1 MPIYIEG
8 LSMVY
13 HDPRTYQEVCALQE
27 INLVVQDREFLVLVG
42 PSGCGKTTLIRLIA
56 GLGRPTKGRI
66 RIDRTFNDRP
76 ATSMVWQEN
85 ALFPWRSVRKNIL
98 FGPEVKGVPPSVQ
111 KETFDRLID
120 MVHLQGCEHRY
131 PHELSGGMR
140 QRVNLARAIAN
151 DPEILLMDEPF
162 ASLDA
167 QTKYL
172 LSEELVGIW
181 EKTKKTVVYI
191 THSIEEAILLSDRIV
206 IMTAMPGR
214 IKETINNPLRR
225 PRSTELISTSAYET
239 LFRDVWSLLKEEVV
253 KAQSSPSSTF
263 NR

>member
-1 MPIYIEG
+1 MPIFIED

-13 HDPRTYQEVCALQE
+13 RDPRTLQEVCALQE
-27 INLVVQDREFLVLVG
+27 VNLVVEDREFVTLVG

-56 GLGRPTKGRI
+56 GFGRPTEGRI
-66 RIDRTFNDRP
+66 RIDRTSTNRP

-98 FGPEVKGVPPSVQ
+98 FGLEIRKIPSPVQ
-111 KETFDRLID
+111 KETLERLID
-120 MVHLQGCEHRY
+120 MVHLHGFEDRF
-131 PHELSGGMR
+131 PHELSGGMK

-172 LSEELVGIW
+172 LAEELIGIL
-181 EKTKKTVVYI
+181 EKTNKTVVYI

-206 IMTAMPGR
+206 VMTARPGR
-214 IKETINNPLRR
+214 IKEIIKNPLRR
-225 PRSTELISTSAYET
+225 PRSTELISTSIYEA
-239 LFRDVWSLLKEEVV
+239 LFRDIWSLLKEEVL
-253 KAQSSPSSTF
+253 KAQATTSLQ
-263 NR
+263 

>member
-1 MPIYIEG
+1 MPIYIED
-8 LSMVY
+8 LSMIY
-13 HDPRTYQEVCALQE
+13 EDPRTLQKVCALQE
-27 INLVVQDREFLVLVG
+27 INLMVQDREFLVLVG

-56 GLGRPTKGRI
+56 GFGRPTEGRI
-66 RIDRTFNDRP
+66 RIERRDDTRP

-98 FGPEVKGVPPSVQ
+98 FGPEIRKTSTPIQ
-111 KETFDRLID
+111 NEILNRLID
-120 MVHLQGCEHRY
+120 MVHLHGFEDRY

-172 LSEELVGIW
+172 LAEELIGIW

-206 IMTAMPGR
+206 VMTARPGR
-214 IKETINNPLRR
+214 IKEIIQNPLRR
-225 PRSTELISTSAYET
+225 PRSTELMSTSIYEA
-239 LFRDVWSLLKEEVV
+239 LFKDVWLLIKEEVV
-253 KAQSSPSSTF
+253 KAQAVISSS
-263 NR
+263 

>member
-1 MPIYIEG
+1 MPIFIED
-8 LSMVY
+8 LTMVY
-13 HDPRTYQEVCALQE
+13 SDPRTQQKVYALQE
-27 INLVVQDREFLVLVG
+27 INLEIEDREFVTLVG

-56 GLGRPTKGRI
+56 GFGRPTKGRI
-66 RIDRTFNDRP
+66 RIERASLDRP

-85 ALFPWRSVRKNIL
+85 ALFPWRTVKKNIL
-98 FGPEVKGVPPSVQ
+98 FGLEIKKSPKSIQE
-111 KETFDRLID
+111 ETLARLID
-120 MVHLQGCEHRY
+120 MVHLHGFEDRF

-172 LSEELVGIW
+172 LSEELIGIW

-206 IMTAMPGR
+206 VMTARPGR
-214 IKETINNPLRR
+214 IKEIIKNPLRR
-225 PRSTELISTSAYET
+225 PRSTELISTSIYEA
-239 LFRDVWSLLKEEVV
+239 LFREVWSLLKEEVL
-253 KAQSSPSSTF
+253 KAQSTIPLS
-263 NR
+263 

>member
-1 MPIYIEG
+1 MPIFIEN
-8 LSMVY
+8 LFMIY
-13 HDPRTYQEVCALQE
+13 RHPRTRQEVCALQGV
-27 INLVVQDREFLVLVG
+27 NLVVEDREFITLVG

-56 GLGRPTKGRI
+56 GFGQPTEGRI
-66 RIDRTFNDRP
+66 RIERGDDGRP

-98 FGPEVKGVPPSVQ
+98 FGPEIRGVPSLTQ
-111 KETFDRLID
+111 KETLDRLID
-120 MVHLQGCEHRY
+120 MVHLHGFEDRY

-172 LSEELVGIW
+172 LSEELIGIW

-206 IMTAMPGR
+206 VMTARPGR
-214 IKETINNPLRR
+214 IKEIIKNPLRR
-225 PRSTELISTSAYET
+225 PRSTDLMSTSIYEA
-239 LFRDVWSLLKEEVV
+239 LFRDIWSLLKEEVV
-253 KAQSSPSSTF
+253 KAQSASISF
-263 NR
+263 

>member
-1 MPIYIEG
+1 MPIFIEN
-8 LSMVY
+8 LSMIY
-13 HDPRTYQEVCALQE
+13 RHPRTQQEVCALQG
-27 INLVVQDREFLVLVG
+27 INLIVEDREFITFVG

-56 GLGRPTKGRI
+56 GFGRPTEGRI
-66 RIDRTFNDRP
+66 RIERCDDSRP
-76 ATSMVWQEN
+76 ASSMVWQEN

-98 FGPEVKGVPPSVQ
+98 FGLEIRGVPSLIQ
-111 KETFDRLID
+111 KETLGRLID
-120 MVHLQGCEHRY
+120 MVHLQGFEDRY

-172 LSEELVGIW
+172 LSEELIGIW

-206 IMTAMPGR
+206 VMTARPGR
-214 IKETINNPLRR
+214 IKEIIQNPLRR
-225 PRSTELISTSAYET
+225 PRSTELMSTSIYEA
-239 LFRDVWSLLKEEVV
+239 LFKDVWSLLKEEVV
-253 KAQSSPSSTF
+253 KAQTTATLL
-263 NR
+263 

>member
-1 MPIYIEG
+1 
-8 LSMVY
+8 
-13 HDPRTYQEVCALQE
+13 
-27 INLVVQDREFLVLVG
+27 
-42 PSGCGKTTLIRLIA
+42 
-56 GLGRPTKGRI
+56 
-66 RIDRTFNDRP
+66 
-76 ATSMVWQEN
+76 MVWQEN
-85 ALFPWRSVRKNIL
+85 ALFPWRSVRKNIV
-98 FGPEVKGVPPSVQ
+98 FGLEVRGLPFSFQEEVL
-111 KETFDRLID
+111 DRLID
-120 MVHLQGCEHRY
+120 MVHLRGFEDRY

-172 LSEELVGIW
+172 LSEELIGIW

-206 IMTAMPGR
+206 VMTARPGR
-214 IKETINNPLRR
+214 IKSIIKNPLRR
-225 PRSTELISTSAYET
+225 PRSTELISTSIYEA

-253 KAQSSPSSTF
+253 KAQSTPS
-263 NR
+263 

>member
-1 MPIYIEG
+1 MPIFIED

-13 HDPRTYQEVCALQE
+13 RDPRTLQEVCALQE
-27 INLVVQDREFLVLVG
+27 VNLVVGDREFVTLVG

-56 GLGRPTKGRI
+56 GFGRPTEGRI
-66 RIDRTFNDRP
+66 RIERTSTDRP

-98 FGPEVKGVPPSVQ
+98 FGLEIRKVPSPVQ
-111 KETFDRLID
+111 KETLERLID
-120 MVHLQGCEHRY
+120 MVHLHGFEDRF

-172 LSEELVGIW
+172 LSEELIGIW

-206 IMTAMPGR
+206 VMTARPGR
-214 IKETINNPLRR
+214 IKEIIQNPLRR
-225 PRSTELISTSAYET
+225 PRSTELMSTSIYEA
-239 LFRDVWSLLKEEVV
+239 LFRDIWSLLKEEVL
-253 KAQSSPSSTF
+253 KAQATTSLQ
-263 NR
+263 

>member
-1 MPIYIEG
+1 MT
-8 LSMVY
+8 Y
-13 HDPRTYQEVCALQE
+13 HDPQTRQEVCALKG
-27 INLVVQDREFLVLVG
+27 ITLLVEDREFLTLVG

-56 GLGRPTKGRI
+56 GFGQPTEGCI
-66 RIDRTFNDRP
+66 RIERNSTDRP
-76 ATSMVWQEN
+76 ATTMVWQEN
-85 ALFPWRSVRKNIL
+85 ALFPWRSVRRNIV
-98 FGPEVKGVPPSVQ
+98 FGLEIRKIPSSVQ
-111 KETFDRLID
+111 KETLERLID
-120 MVHLQGCEHRY
+120 MVHLHGFEDRY

-206 IMTAMPGR
+206 VMTARPGQ
-214 IKETINNPLRR
+214 IKEIIKNPLRR
-225 PRSTELISTSAYET
+225 PRSTELISTSIYEA
-239 LFRDVWSLLKEEVV
+239 LFRDIWSLLKEEVM
-253 KAQSSPSSTF
+253 KAQTAISSS
-263 NR
+263 

>member
-1 MPIYIEG
+1 MPITIED

-13 HDPRTYQEVCALQE
+13 RDPRTLQEVSALQE
-27 INLVVQDREFLVLVG
+27 INLVVQDREFVVLVG

-56 GLGRPTKGRI
+56 GFGRPTQGRI
-66 RIDRTFNDRP
+66 RIDRTFDDRP

-98 FGPEVKGVPPSVQ
+98 FGLEIRGAPPSVQ
-111 KETFDRLID
+111 KETLDRLIE
-120 MVHLQGCEHRY
+120 MVHLQGFEDRY

-172 LSEELVGIW
+172 LAEELVGIW

-206 IMTAMPGR
+206 IMTARPGR
-214 IKETINNPLRR
+214 IKEIINNPLRR
-225 PRSTELISTSAYET
+225 PRSTELISTSIYEA
-239 LFRDVWSLLKEEVV
+239 LFRDVWTLIKEEVI
-253 KAQSSPSSTF
+253 KAQSTTST
-263 NR
+263 

>member
-1 MPIYIEG
+1 MPISIED

-13 HDPRTYQEVCALQE
+13 HDARSNQEVCALQE
-27 INLVVQDREFLVLVG
+27 INLIVQDREFLVIVG
-42 PSGCGKTTLIRLIA
+42 PSGCGKTTLIRLIS
-56 GLGRPTKGRI
+56 GFGRPTKGRI
-66 RIDRTFNDRP
+66 RIDRAFNDRP
-76 ATSMVWQEN
+76 ATTMVWQEN

-98 FGPEVKGVPPSVQ
+98 FGLEVRGVPSSVQ
-111 KETFDRLID
+111 KETFERLID
-120 MVHLQGCEHRY
+120 MVHLQGFEDRY

-162 ASLDA
+162 ASVDA
-167 QTKYL
+167 QTRYL
-172 LSEELVGIW
+172 LSEELIEIW

-206 IMTAMPGR
+206 IMTARPGR
-214 IKETINNPLRR
+214 IKKTINNPLGR
-225 PRSTELISTSAYET
+225 PRSTELITTSVYEA

-253 KAQSSPSSTF
+253 KAQSLPSPH
-263 NR
+263 NK

>member
-1 MPIYIEG
+1 MPIYIED
-8 LSMVY
+8 LSMIY
-13 HDPRTYQEVCALQE
+13 HDPRTLREVCALQE
-27 INLVVQDREFLVLVG
+27 INLMVQDREFLVLVG
-42 PSGCGKTTLIRLIA
+42 PSGCGKTTLIQLMA
-56 GLGRPTKGRI
+56 GFGQPTKGRI
-66 RIDRTFNDRP
+66 RIDRAFGDRP

-85 ALFPWRSVRKNIL
+85 ALFPWRSVRRNIL
-98 FGPEVKGVPPSVQ
+98 FGLEIRKIPSLVQ
-111 KETFDRLID
+111 KETLERLID
-120 MVHLQGCEHRY
+120 MVHLHGFEDRY

-172 LSEELVGIW
+172 LSEELIGIW

-206 IMTAMPGR
+206 VMTARPGR
-214 IKETINNPLRR
+214 IKEIIQNPLRR
-225 PRSTELISTSAYET
+225 PRSTELMSTSIYEA
-239 LFRDVWSLLKEEVV
+239 LFKDIWSLLKEEVV
-253 KAQSSPSSTF
+253 KAQSASISL
-263 NR
+263 

>member
-1 MPIYIEG
+1 MPIYIED
-8 LSMVY
+8 LSMIY
-13 HDPRTYQEVCALQE
+13 HDPRALREVCALQE
-27 INLVVQDREFLVLVG
+27 ISLVVEDREFLVLVG

-56 GLGRPTKGRI
+56 GFGRPTKGRI
-66 RIDRTFNDRP
+66 RIDRTSNDQP

-98 FGPEVKGVPPSVQ
+98 FGLEIRGVPPLVQ

-120 MVHLQGCEHRY
+120 MVHLRGFEDRY

-191 THSIEEAILLSDRIV
+191 THSIKEAILLSDRIV
-206 IMTAMPGR
+206 IMTARPGR
-214 IKETINNPLRR
+214 IKEIIINPLRR
-225 PRSTELISTSAYET
+225 PRSTELISTSIYEA

-253 KAQSSPSSTF
+253 KAQSTTSSLS
-263 NR
+263 

>member
-1 MPIYIEG
+1 MPIFIEN
-8 LSMVY
+8 LSMIY
-13 HDPRTYQEVCALQE
+13 HDHRTHREVCALE
-27 INLVVQDREFLVLVG
+27 EVNLVVKDREFVTLVG

-56 GLGRPTKGRI
+56 GFGRPTEGRI
-66 RIDRTFNDRP
+66 RIERASEDRP

-98 FGPEVKGVPPSVQ
+98 FGLEIRKVPVPVQ
-111 KETFDRLID
+111 KETLERLID
-120 MVHLQGCEHRY
+120 MVHLHGFEDRF

-206 IMTAMPGR
+206 VMTARPGR
-214 IKETINNPLRR
+214 IKETIQNPLRR
-225 PRSTELISTSAYET
+225 PRSTELISTSIYEA
-239 LFRDVWSLLKEEVV
+239 LFKDVWSLLKEEVL
-253 KAQSSPSSTF
+253 KAQTTASLP
-263 NR
+263 

>member
-1 MPIYIEG
+1 MPVFIEN
-8 LSMVY
+8 LSM
-13 HDPRTYQEVCALQE
+13 TYRDSHTHQEVCALKG
-27 INLVVQDREFLVLVG
+27 INLIVEDREFLTLVG

-56 GLGRPTKGRI
+56 GFGQPTEGRI
-66 RIDRTFNDRP
+66 RIERNSTDRP
-76 ATSMVWQEN
+76 ATTMVWQEN

-98 FGPEVKGVPPSVQ
+98 FGLEIRKIPSSFQ
-111 KETFDRLID
+111 KETFERLID
-120 MVHLQGCEHRY
+120 MVHLHGFEDRY

-172 LSEELVGIW
+172 LSEELIGIW

-206 IMTAMPGR
+206 VLTARPGR
-214 IKETINNPLRR
+214 IKEIIKNPLRR
-225 PRSTELISTSAYET
+225 PRSTDLMSTSIYEA
-239 LFRDVWSLLKEEVV
+239 LFKDIWSLLKDEVV
-253 KAQSSPSSTF
+253 KAQSGLTSS
-263 NR
+263 

>member
-1 MPIYIEG
+1 MPIFIED
-8 LSMVY
+8 LSMTY
-13 HDPRTYQEVCALQE
+13 HDPQTHREVCALKG
-27 INLVVQDREFLVLVG
+27 ITLLVEDREFLTLVG

-56 GLGRPTKGRI
+56 GFGQPTEGRI
-66 RIDRTFNDRP
+66 RIERNSTDRP
-76 ATSMVWQEN
+76 ATTMVWQEN
-85 ALFPWRSVRKNIL
+85 ALFPWRSVRKNIV
-98 FGPEVKGVPPSVQ
+98 FGPEIKKMPSSVQ
-111 KETFDRLID
+111 KETLDRLID
-120 MVHLQGCEHRY
+120 MVHLHGFEDRY

-172 LSEELVGIW
+172 LSEELIGIW

-206 IMTAMPGR
+206 VMTARPGR
-214 IKETINNPLRR
+214 IKEIIKNPLRR
-225 PRSTELISTSAYET
+225 PRSTELISTSIYEA
-239 LFRDVWSLLKEEVV
+239 LFRDIWSLLKEEVM
-253 KAQSSPSSTF
+253 KAQTAISSS
-263 NR
+263 

>member
-1 MPIYIEG
+1 MPVFIEN
-8 LSMVY
+8 LSMTY
-13 HDPRTYQEVCALQE
+13 RDSRTHQEVCALKG
-27 INLVVQDREFLVLVG
+27 INLIVEDREFLTLVG

-56 GLGRPTKGRI
+56 GFGQPTEGRI
-66 RIDRTFNDRP
+66 RIERNSTDRP
-76 ATSMVWQEN
+76 ATTMVWQEN

-98 FGPEVKGVPPSVQ
+98 FGLEIRKIPSSFQ
-111 KETFDRLID
+111 KETFERLID
-120 MVHLQGCEHRY
+120 MVHLHGFEDRY

-172 LSEELVGIW
+172 LSEELIGIW

-206 IMTAMPGR
+206 VLTARPGR
-214 IKETINNPLRR
+214 IKEIIKNPLRR
-225 PRSTELISTSAYET
+225 PRSTDLMSTSIYEA
-239 LFRDVWSLLKEEVV
+239 LFKDIWSLLKDEVV
-253 KAQSSPSSTF
+253 KAQSGLTSS
-263 NR
+263 

>member
-1 MPIYIEG
+1 MPIYIEN
-8 LSMVY
+8 LSMIY
-13 HDPRTYQEVCALQE
+13 EDPRTLQKVCALQE
-27 INLVVQDREFLVLVG
+27 INLMVQDREFLVLVG

-56 GLGRPTKGRI
+56 GFGRPTEGRI
-66 RIDRTFNDRP
+66 RIDRCDDTRP

-98 FGPEVKGVPPSVQ
+98 FGPEIRKASSSLQ
-111 KETFDRLID
+111 NEILNRLID
-120 MVHLQGCEHRY
+120 MVHLHGFEDRY

-140 QRVNLARAIAN
+140 QRVNLARVIAN

-172 LSEELVGIW
+172 LSEELIGIW

-206 IMTAMPGR
+206 VMTARPGR
-214 IKETINNPLRR
+214 IKEIIQNPLRR
-225 PRSTELISTSAYET
+225 PRSTELMSTSIYEA
-239 LFRDVWSLLKEEVV
+239 LFKEVWSLIKEEVV
-253 KAQSSPSSTF
+253 KAQTAIPSS
-263 NR
+263 

>member
-1 MPIYIEG
+1 MPIFIED
-8 LSMVY
+8 LSMIY
-13 HDPRTYQEVCALQE
+13 HHPRTQQKVCALQG
-27 INLVVQDREFLVLVG
+27 INLIVEDREFITLVG

-56 GLGRPTKGRI
+56 GFGKPTEGRI
-66 RIDRTFNDRP
+66 HIERCDDNRP

-98 FGPEVKGVPPSVQ
+98 FGLEIRGISSLVQ
-111 KETFDRLID
+111 KETLDRLID
-120 MVHLQGCEHRY
+120 MVHLHGFEDRY

-172 LSEELVGIW
+172 LSEELIGIW

-206 IMTAMPGR
+206 VMTARPGR
-214 IKETINNPLRR
+214 IKEIIQNPLRR
-225 PRSTELISTSAYET
+225 PRSTELMSTSIYEA
-239 LFRDVWSLLKEEVV
+239 LFKDIWSLLKEEVM
-253 KAQSSPSSTF
+253 KAQSVSTSF
-263 NR
+263 

>member
-1 MPIYIEG
+1 MPIYIEE

-13 HDPRTYQEVCALQE
+13 HDPRTRQEVCALQE
-27 INLVVQDREFLVLVG
+27 INLTVQDREFLVLVG

-56 GLGRPTKGRI
+56 GFGRPTKGRI

-76 ATSMVWQEN
+76 ASSMVWQEN

-98 FGPEVKGVPPSVQ
+98 FGLEIRGASPSVQ

-120 MVHLQGCEHRY
+120 MVHLRGFEDRY
-131 PHELSGGMR
+131 PYELSGGMR

-206 IMTAMPGR
+206 IMTARPGR
-214 IKETINNPLRR
+214 IKEMINNPLRR
-225 PRSTELISTSAYET
+225 PRSTELISTSIYEA
-239 LFRDVWSLLKEEVV
+239 LFRDVWTLLKEEVV
-253 KAQSSPSSTF
+253 KAQSATST
-263 NR
+263 

>member
-1 MPIYIEG
+1 MPIFIDD
-8 LSMVY
+8 LSMIY
-13 HDPRTYQEVCALQE
+13 HDPRTHQEVCALQE
-27 INLVVQDREFLVLVG
+27 INLVVEDREFVTLVG

-56 GLGRPTKGRI
+56 GFGRPTKGQI
-66 RIDRTFNDRP
+66 RIERTSVNRP

-98 FGPEVKGVPPSVQ
+98 FGLEIRKIPMSVQ
-111 KETFDRLID
+111 EETLERLID
-120 MVHLQGCEHRY
+120 MVHLHGFEDRF
-131 PHELSGGMR
+131 PHELSGGMK

-206 IMTAMPGR
+206 VMTARPGR
-214 IKETINNPLRR
+214 IKEIIQNPLRR
-225 PRSTELISTSAYET
+225 PRSTELISTSIYEA
-239 LFRDVWSLLKEEVV
+239 LFRDIWSLLKEEVL
-253 KAQSSPSSTF
+253 KAQTTSSLP
-263 NR
+263 

>member
-1 MPIYIEG
+1 MPIFIED
-8 LSMVY
+8 LSMVFR
-13 HDPRTYQEVCALQE
+13 DSRTHQEVCALQKV
-27 INLVVQDREFLVLVG
+27 NLVVEDREFVTLVG

-56 GLGRPTKGRI
+56 GFGRPTEGRI
-66 RIDRTFNDRP
+66 RIERTSTDRP

-85 ALFPWRSVRKNIL
+85 ALFPWRSVKKNIL
-98 FGPEVKGVPPSVQ
+98 FGLEIRKVPSPVQ
-111 KETFDRLID
+111 KETLERLID
-120 MVHLQGCEHRY
+120 MVHLHGFEDRF

-172 LSEELVGIW
+172 LAEELIGIW

-206 IMTAMPGR
+206 VMTARPGR
-214 IKETINNPLRR
+214 IKEIIQNPLRR
-225 PRSTELISTSAYET
+225 PRSTELISTSIYEA
-239 LFRDVWSLLKEEVV
+239 LFRDIWSLLKEEVL
-253 KAQSSPSSTF
+253 KAQATTSLA
-263 NR
+263 

>member
-1 MPIYIEG
+1 
-8 LSMVY
+8 
-13 HDPRTYQEVCALQE
+13 
-27 INLVVQDREFLVLVG
+27 
-42 PSGCGKTTLIRLIA
+42 
-56 GLGRPTKGRI
+56 
-66 RIDRTFNDRP
+66 
-76 ATSMVWQEN
+76 MVWQEN

-98 FGPEVKGVPPSVQ
+98 FGLEIRGVPPLVQ

-120 MVHLQGCEHRY
+120 MVHLRGFEDRY

-206 IMTAMPGR
+206 IMTARPGR
-214 IKETINNPLRR
+214 IKEIIINPLRR
-225 PRSTELISTSAYET
+225 PRSTELISTSIYEA

-253 KAQSSPSSTF
+253 KAQSTTSSLS
-263 NR
+263 

>member
-1 MPIYIEG
+1 MPISIEN

-13 HDPRTYQEVCALQE
+13 HDARSNQEVCALQE
-27 INLVVQDREFLVLVG
+27 INLTVQDREFLVIVG
-42 PSGCGKTTLIRLIA
+42 PSGCGKTTLIRLIS
-56 GLGRPTKGRI
+56 GFGRPTTGRI

-76 ATSMVWQEN
+76 STTMVWQEN

-98 FGPEVKGVPPSVQ
+98 FGLEVRGVPPSVQ
-111 KETFDRLID
+111 KETFERLID
-120 MVHLQGCEHRY
+120 MVHLQGFEDRY

-162 ASLDA
+162 ASVDA
-167 QTKYL
+167 QTRYL
-172 LSEELVGIW
+172 LSEELVEIW

-206 IMTAMPGR
+206 IMTARPGR
-214 IKETINNPLRR
+214 IKKTINNPLGR
-225 PRSTELISTSAYET
+225 PRSTELITTSVYEA

-253 KAQSSPSSTF
+253 KAQSLPSPH
-263 NR
+263 NK

>member
-1 MPIYIEG
+1 
-8 LSMVY
+8 MVY
-13 HDPRTYQEVCALQE
+13 RDPRTLQEVCALQE
-27 INLVVQDREFLVLVG
+27 VNLVVGDREFVTLVG

-56 GLGRPTKGRI
+56 GFGRPTEGRI
-66 RIDRTFNDRP
+66 RIERTSTDRP

-98 FGPEVKGVPPSVQ
+98 FGLEIRKVPSPVQ
-111 KETFDRLID
+111 KETLERLID
-120 MVHLQGCEHRY
+120 MVHLHGFEDRF

-172 LSEELVGIW
+172 LSEELIGIW

-206 IMTAMPGR
+206 VMTARPGR
-214 IKETINNPLRR
+214 IKEIIQNPLRR
-225 PRSTELISTSAYET
+225 PRSTELMSTSIYEA
-239 LFRDVWSLLKEEVV
+239 LFRDIWSLLKEEVL
-253 KAQSSPSSTF
+253 KAQATTSLQ
-263 NR
+263 

>member
-1 MPIYIEG
+1 MPIYIED
-8 LSMVY
+8 LSMTY
-13 HDPRTYQEVCALQE
+13 RAPRTLREVCALQE
-27 INLVVQDREFLVLVG
+27 ISLVVEDREFLVFVG

-56 GLGRPTKGRI
+56 GFGRPTRGRI
-66 RIDRTFNDRP
+66 RIDLTSHDRP

-98 FGPEVKGVPPSVQ
+98 FGPEIRGVPPLLQ

-120 MVHLQGCEHRY
+120 MVHLRGFEDRY
-131 PHELSGGMR
+131 PYELSGGMR

-206 IMTAMPGR
+206 IMTARPGR
-214 IKETINNPLRR
+214 IKEIIINPLRR
-225 PRSTELISTSAYET
+225 PRSTELISTSIYEA

-253 KAQSSPSSTF
+253 KAQSTTSSLL
-263 NR
+263 

>member
-1 MPIYIEG
+1 MT
-8 LSMVY
+8 Y
-13 HDPRTYQEVCALQE
+13 HDPQTHQEVCALKG
-27 INLVVQDREFLVLVG
+27 ITLLVEDREFLTLVG

-56 GLGRPTKGRI
+56 GFGKPTEGRI
-66 RIDRTFNDRP
+66 RIERCSTDRP
-76 ATSMVWQEN
+76 AATMVWQEN
-85 ALFPWRSVRKNIL
+85 ALFPWRSVRKNIV
-98 FGPEVKGVPPSVQ
+98 FGLEIKKMPPSIQ
-111 KETFDRLID
+111 KETLDRLID
-120 MVHLQGCEHRY
+120 MVHLRGFEDHY

-172 LSEELVGIW
+172 LSEELIGIW

-206 IMTAMPGR
+206 VMTARPGR
-214 IKETINNPLRR
+214 IKEIIKNPLRR
-225 PRSTELISTSAYET
+225 PRSTELISTSIYEA
-239 LFRDVWSLLKEEVV
+239 LFRDIWSLLKEEVM
-253 KAQSSPSSTF
+253 KAQIAISPS
-263 NR
+263 

>member
-1 MPIYIEG
+1 MPIYIED
-8 LSMVY
+8 LSMIY
-13 HDPRTYQEVCALQE
+13 HDPRTLREVCALQE
-27 INLVVQDREFLVLVG
+27 INLMVQDREFLVLVG
-42 PSGCGKTTLIRLIA
+42 PSGCGKTTLIQLIA
-56 GLGRPTKGRI
+56 GFGQPTKGRI
-66 RIDRTFNDRP
+66 RIDRAFGDRP

-85 ALFPWRSVRKNIL
+85 ALFPWRSVRRNIL
-98 FGPEVKGVPPSVQ
+98 FGLEIRKIPSLVQ
-111 KETFDRLID
+111 KETLERLID
-120 MVHLQGCEHRY
+120 MVHLRGFEDRY

-172 LSEELVGIW
+172 LSEELIGIW

-206 IMTAMPGR
+206 VMTARPGR
-214 IKETINNPLRR
+214 IKEIIQNPLRR
-225 PRSTELISTSAYET
+225 PRSTELMSTSIYEA
-239 LFRDVWSLLKEEVV
+239 LFKDVWSLLREEVV
-253 KAQSSPSSTF
+253 KAQTTATYL
-263 NR
+263 

>member
-1 MPIYIEG
+1 M
-8 LSMVY
+8 
-13 HDPRTYQEVCALQE
+13 TYRDSHTHQEVCALKG
-27 INLVVQDREFLVLVG
+27 INLIVEDREFLTLVG

-56 GLGRPTKGRI
+56 GFGQPTEGRI
-66 RIDRTFNDRP
+66 RIERNSTDRP
-76 ATSMVWQEN
+76 ATTMVWQEN

-98 FGPEVKGVPPSVQ
+98 FGLEIRKIPSSFQ
-111 KETFDRLID
+111 KETFERLID
-120 MVHLQGCEHRY
+120 MVHLHGFEDRY

-172 LSEELVGIW
+172 LSEELIGIW

-206 IMTAMPGR
+206 VLTARPGR
-214 IKETINNPLRR
+214 IKEIIKNPLRR
-225 PRSTELISTSAYET
+225 PRSTDLMSTSIYEA
-239 LFRDVWSLLKEEVV
+239 LFKDIWSLLKDEVV
-253 KAQSSPSSTF
+253 KAQSGLTSS
-263 NR
+263 

>member
-1 MPIYIEG
+1 MPIYIED
-8 LSMVY
+8 LSMIY
-13 HDPRTYQEVCALQE
+13 HDPRTLREVCALE
-27 INLVVQDREFLVLVG
+27 EFNLVVEDREFVVLVG

-56 GLGRPTKGRI
+56 GFGRPTQGRI
-66 RIDRTFNDRP
+66 RIDRAFHDRP

-85 ALFPWRSVRKNIL
+85 ALFPWRSVRRNIL
-98 FGPEVKGVPPSVQ
+98 FGPEIKGVPPSVQ

-120 MVHLQGCEHRY
+120 MVHLQGFEDRF

-206 IMTAMPGR
+206 IMTARPGR
-214 IKETINNPLRR
+214 IKEIINNPLRR
-225 PRSTELISTSAYET
+225 PRTTELISTSIYEA

-253 KAQSSPSSTF
+253 KAQSTTST
-263 NR
+263 

>member
-1 MPIYIEG
+1 MPISIED

-13 HDPRTYQEVCALQE
+13 HDARSNQEVCALQE
-27 INLVVQDREFLVLVG
+27 INLIVQDREFLVIVG
-42 PSGCGKTTLIRLIA
+42 PSGCGKTTLIRLIS
-56 GLGRPTKGRI
+56 GFGRPTNGRI
-66 RIDRTFNDRP
+66 RIDRAFNDRP
-76 ATSMVWQEN
+76 ATTMVWQEN

-98 FGPEVKGVPPSVQ
+98 FGLEVRGVPPSVQ
-111 KETFDRLID
+111 KETFERLID
-120 MVHLQGCEHRY
+120 MVHLQGFEDRY

-167 QTKYL
+167 QTRYL

-206 IMTAMPGR
+206 ILTARPGR
-214 IKETINNPLRR
+214 IKKTINNPLGR
-225 PRSTELISTSAYET
+225 PRSTELITTPVYEA

-253 KAQSSPSSTF
+253 KAQSLPSPH
-263 NR
+263 NK

>member
-1 MPIYIEG
+1 MPIFIDD
-8 LSMVY
+8 LSMIY
-13 HDPRTYQEVCALQE
+13 RDPRTHQEVCALQE
-27 INLVVQDREFLVLVG
+27 INLVVEDREFVTLVG

-56 GLGRPTKGRI
+56 GFGRPTEGRI
-66 RIDRTFNDRP
+66 RIERTSVNRP

-98 FGPEVKGVPPSVQ
+98 FGLEIRKIPMSVQ
-111 KETFDRLID
+111 EETLERLID
-120 MVHLQGCEHRY
+120 MVHLHGFEDRF

-206 IMTAMPGR
+206 VMTARPGR
-214 IKETINNPLRR
+214 IKETIQNPLRR
-225 PRSTELISTSAYET
+225 PRSTELISTSIYEA
-239 LFRDVWSLLKEEVV
+239 LFRDIWSLLKEEVL
-253 KAQSSPSSTF
+253 KAQTTASIP
-263 NR
+263 

>member
-1 MPIYIEG
+1 MPIFIKD
-8 LSMVY
+8 LSMIY
-13 HDPRTYQEVCALQE
+13 RHPRTQQEVCALQG
-27 INLVVQDREFLVLVG
+27 INLVVQDHEFVTLVG

-56 GLGRPTKGRI
+56 GFGRPTEGRI
-66 RIDRTFNDRP
+66 RIERCDDSRP

-98 FGPEVKGVPPSVQ
+98 FGLEVRNISFPVQ
-111 KETFDRLID
+111 KETLNRLID
-120 MVHLQGCEHRY
+120 MVHLHGFEERY

-172 LSEELVGIW
+172 LSEELIGIW

-206 IMTAMPGR
+206 VMTARPGR
-214 IKETINNPLRR
+214 IKEIIQNPLRR
-225 PRSTELISTSAYET
+225 PRSTELMSTSIYEA
-239 LFRDVWSLLKEEVV
+239 LFKDVWSLLKEEVV
-253 KAQSSPSSTF
+253 KAQMTTTSL
-263 NR
+263 

>member
-1 MPIYIEG
+1 MPIYIED
-8 LSMVY
+8 LSMIY
-13 HDPRTYQEVCALQE
+13 HDPRTLREVCALQE
-27 INLVVQDREFLVLVG
+27 INLMVQDREFLVLVG
-42 PSGCGKTTLIRLIA
+42 PSGCGKTTLIQLMA
-56 GLGRPTKGRI
+56 GFGQPTKGRI
-66 RIDRTFNDRP
+66 RIDRAFGDRP

-85 ALFPWRSVRKNIL
+85 ALFPWRSVRRNIL
-98 FGPEVKGVPPSVQ
+98 FGLEIRKIPSLVQ
-111 KETFDRLID
+111 KETLERLID
-120 MVHLQGCEHRY
+120 MVHLRGFEDRY

-172 LSEELVGIW
+172 LSEELIGIW

-206 IMTAMPGR
+206 VMTARPGR
-214 IKETINNPLRR
+214 IKEIIQNPLRR
-225 PRSTELISTSAYET
+225 PRSTELMSTSIYEA
-239 LFRDVWSLLKEEVV
+239 LFKDVWSLLREEVV
-253 KAQSSPSSTF
+253 KAQTTATYL
-263 NR
+263 

>member
-1 MPIYIEG
+1 MPIYIED
-8 LSMVY
+8 LSMIY
-13 HDPRTYQEVCALQE
+13 EDSRTLQKVCALQE
-27 INLVVQDREFLVLVG
+27 INLMVQDREFLVLVG

-56 GLGRPTKGRI
+56 GFGRPTEGRI
-66 RIDRTFNDRP
+66 RIERCDDTRP

-98 FGPEVKGVPPSVQ
+98 FGPEIRKVSSSLQ
-111 KETFDRLID
+111 NEILNWLID
-120 MVHLQGCEHRY
+120 MVHLHGFEDRY

-172 LSEELVGIW
+172 LSEELIGIW

-206 IMTAMPGR
+206 VMTARPGR
-214 IKETINNPLRR
+214 IKEIIQNPLRR
-225 PRSTELISTSAYET
+225 PRSTELMSTSIYEA
-239 LFRDVWSLLKEEVV
+239 LFKDVWSLIKEEVV
-253 KAQSSPSSTF
+253 KAQTAISSS
-263 NR
+263 

>member
-1 MPIYIEG
+1 
-8 LSMVY
+8 MV
-13 HDPRTYQEVCALQE
+13 R
-27 INLVVQDREFLVLVG
+27 DREFLVLVG

-56 GLGRPTKGRI
+56 GFGRPTEGRI
-66 RIDRTFNDRP
+66 RIDRCDDTRP

-98 FGPEVKGVPPSVQ
+98 FGPEIRKASSSLQ
-111 KETFDRLID
+111 NEILNRLID
-120 MVHLQGCEHRY
+120 MVHLHGFEDRY

-172 LSEELVGIW
+172 LSEELIGIW

-206 IMTAMPGR
+206 VMTARPGR
-214 IKETINNPLRR
+214 IKEIIQNPLRR
-225 PRSTELISTSAYET
+225 PRSTELMSTSIYEA
-239 LFRDVWSLLKEEVV
+239 LFRDVWSLIKEEVV
-253 KAQSSPSSTF
+253 KAQAVISSS
-263 NR
+263 